1 MSKKVNPIALRL
13 AITKSWNLESR
24 NNKII
29 TPKDIILRKVIFLF
43 VNFYKIKIISYKL
56 INNHNTYIL
65 YINNLPIKQKLV
77 SYKNKSY
84 WFKLVFHNLLK
95 LNKFKFLLEKHIL
108 KIMCVSTRIYFKNTS
123 KSLLVKK
130 KKPVKKWFKKFFKP
144 NNKLLLYFF
153 KYSLAYSSTLFL
165 GFFIQQMLRKYKR
178 QRKMLWKT
186 VIETIKDAF
195 KSNKN
200 LLGIRL
206 KVKGKLNGRKRTKV
220 LLWSLGS
227 VPIQSTKALIKYS
240 INYCYNIYGSFGVK
254 LWLHLI

>member
-65 YINNLPIKQKLV
+65 YINNLPIKQKLF
-77 SYKNKSY
+77 SYKNNSY
-84 WFKLVFHNLLK
+84 LFKLVFHNLLK

-130 KKPVKKWFKKFFKP
+130 KK
-144 NNKLLLYFF
+144 
-153 KYSLAYSSTLFL
+153 
-165 GFFIQQMLRKYKR
+165 
-178 QRKMLWKT
+178 
-186 VIETIKDAF
+186 
-195 KSNKN
+195 
-200 LLGIRL
+200 
-206 KVKGKLNGRKRTKV
+206 
-220 LLWSLGS
+220 
-227 VPIQSTKALIKYS
+227 
-240 INYCYNIYGSFGVK
+240 
-254 LWLHLI
+254 